1 MSNEKIVSEFLDVVK
16 ESIMGRSVSYI
27 VFADKDMFHLYNE
40 SYRIVGLD
48 MNGVIVL
55 VEQEEDSE
63 DEVRVIS
70 IDELEE
76 NKYRIHTSLE

>member
-27 VFADKDMFHLYNE
+27 VFEDKDMFHLYNE